1 LTDPLRIVL
10 AAEESAGVQA
20 LHALL
25 ALPEPPVIP
34 AVLTT
39 PPKQAARRPLVHEA
53 ASGLGL
59 PTRPAEAVCEAE
71 LGEWL
76 VRERIDLLLNVHS
89 LHVIDPDVVVAPRIG
104 SFNLHPGPLPEYAG
118 LNAPSW
124 AIYNGERTHAVTVH
138 WMDAGVDTGPVAY
151 ADTFEIAETET
162 GLSLAGTCVRR
173 GIPLLLRLVSD
184 AKAGGIPRLEQD
196 PERRRWYGRVPPSG
210 GRLDWSCSAAEI
222 ARFVRAADYGPYP
235 SPWGPL
241 VAELSGHTVEIV
253 SASLTGR
260 VAVGPPGSIH
270 EQGEGGALVSTADEL
285 VEIRYRN

>member
-10 AAEESAGVQA
+10 AAEESAGAQS
-20 LHALL
+20 LHQLL
-25 ALPEPPVIP
+25 AIPKPPEIV

-39 PPKQAARRPLVHEA
+39 PPGRATRRPLVHET
-53 ASGLGL
+53 ASQLGL
-59 PTRPAEAVCEAE
+59 VTRPAESVRAAE
-71 LGEWL
+71 LAEWL
-76 VRERIDLLLNVHS
+76 AHERVDLLLNVHS
-89 LHVIDPDVVVAPRIG
+89 LHVVHPEVAAAPRIG

-260 VAVGPPGSIH
+260 MAVGPPGSIH
-270 EQGEGGALVSTADEL
+270 QQAEGQALVSTADEL
-285 VEIRYRN
+285 VEIRFRD